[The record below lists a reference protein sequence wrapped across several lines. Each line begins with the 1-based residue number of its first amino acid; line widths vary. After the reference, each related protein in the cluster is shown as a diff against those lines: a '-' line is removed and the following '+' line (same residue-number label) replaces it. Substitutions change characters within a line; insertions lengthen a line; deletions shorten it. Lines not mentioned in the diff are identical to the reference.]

1 LTTAVIFV
9 PAEHVAVHVT
19 QCLNYCSARGYD
31 VAGVVRGNWKAAANM
46 LATGVAG
53 VIVAARLDHL
63 NPDREPRTEV
73 AATGDGGDTAALSA
87 GTHRRRRPRPI

>member
-9 PAEHVAVHVT
+9 PAEHVAIHVT
-19 QCLNYCSARGYD
+19 QCLSYCGARGYK
-31 VAGVVRGNWKAAANM
+31 VAGVVRGNWEAAANM
-46 LATGVAG
+46 LATGAAG
-53 VIVAARLDHL
+53 VLVTARLEHL

-73 AATGDGGDTAALSA
+73 ASGDGGDTAALSV